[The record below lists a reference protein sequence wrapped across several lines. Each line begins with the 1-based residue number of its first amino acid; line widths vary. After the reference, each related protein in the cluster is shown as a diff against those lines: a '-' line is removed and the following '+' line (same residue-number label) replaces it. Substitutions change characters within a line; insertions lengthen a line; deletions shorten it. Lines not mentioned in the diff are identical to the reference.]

1 MDSPNLPQK
10 IAELEQTQNS
20 YNQRMN
26 TMETSI
32 AKITDSIDLL
42 QSSQQQMLID
52 TKLASKDMDYYAKQ
66 LDGVVKTLSLI
77 DAKIDVMREDRV
89 NDHYVE
95 PLAGVNKAKWLLM
108 GLIIAFVFNA
118 VIQLLQTGA

>member
-10 IAELEQTQNS
+10 IAELEQAQNS

>member
-10 IAELEQTQNS
+10 IAELEQAQNS
-20 YNQRMN
+20 YNQRIN
-26 TMETSI
+26 TVETSI

-42 QSSQQQMLID
+42 QSSQQQMLMD

>member
-10 IAELEQTQNS
+10 IAELEQTQSS
-20 YNQRMN
+20 YNQRIN
-26 TMETSI
+26 TVEASI
-32 AKITDSIDLL
+32 IKITDSIHLL

-66 LDGVVKTLSLI
+66 LDSVVKTLTLI
-77 DAKIDVMREDRV
+77 DAKIDAIKDDRV
-89 NDHYVE
+89 NDHYIE

-118 VIQLLQTGA
+118 IIQALRTGA